1 MYHIRGIYKTN
12 FDTPPRLSVINNLMP
27 NKARF
32 NMTTFNSL
40 PDNALLRIDSI
51 IGNPK
56 RGIIGVFPVSRS
68 AWYAGVKNGIYP
80 KPTNINGSKSV
91 AWRVGDIRALLDS
104 QNQAA

>member
-1 MYHIRGIYKTN
+1 MNASNSI
-12 FDTPPRLSVINNLMP
+12 
-27 NKARF
+27 
-32 NMTTFNSL
+32 NSL

-80 KPTNINGSKSV
+80 QPVNLGGGRAV
-91 AWRVGDIRALLDS
+91 AWRVEDICALLDS
-104 QNQAA
+104 QNKSA